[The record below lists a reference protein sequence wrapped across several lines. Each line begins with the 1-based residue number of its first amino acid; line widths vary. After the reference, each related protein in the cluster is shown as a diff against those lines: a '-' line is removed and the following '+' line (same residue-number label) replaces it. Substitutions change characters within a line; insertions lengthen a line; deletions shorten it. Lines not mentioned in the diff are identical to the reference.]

1 MPTLTA
7 SPGEEEPQAPIR
19 ITMRGR
25 ATRPAC
31 HIDLESDSDYLSR
44 RAPNLLNEHGQKD
57 QIESQNVRIVEVKS
71 KGLRVQN
78 RRRFL
83 VTNPTASAYDFHW
96 EPCGQPHASWKTP
109 TPRGMILAGKRG
121 EMIFEFTPSSTD
133 TAEAFY
139 RFEVPEHGIS
149 ELFLFVGTVLE
160 PRVAFDITRV
170 DFGAIM
176 LGSRCTETVHLV
188 NSEHLPFAFNF
199 EKPALDDESAVK
211 KANKGPTLEITP
223 LSGLVLPQ
231 R

>member
-1 MPTLTA
+1 MV
-7 SPGEEEPQAPIR
+7 
-19 ITMRGR
+19 
-25 ATRPAC
+25 
-31 HIDLESDSDYLSR
+31 R
-44 RAPNLLNEHGQKD
+44 RK

-149 ELFLFVGTVLE
+149 ELFLF
-160 PRVAFDITRV
+160 
-170 DFGAIM
+170 
-176 LGSRCTETVHLV
+176 SY
-188 NSEHLPFAFNF
+188 
-199 EKPALDDESAVK
+199 
-211 KANKGPTLEITP
+211 
-223 LSGLVLPQ
+223 
-231 R
+231 

>member
-1 MPTLTA
+1 MSRRRRPRRLRCTFHLSELDDYQYVLDCVMPTLTA

-109 TPRGMILAGKRG
+109 TPRGHDSGW
-121 EMIFEFTPSSTD
+121 
-133 TAEAFY
+133 EA
-139 RFEVPEHGIS
+139 R
-149 ELFLFVGTVLE
+149 
-160 PRVAFDITRV
+160 R
-170 DFGAIM
+170 
-176 LGSRCTETVHLV
+176 
-188 NSEHLPFAFNF
+188 
-199 EKPALDDESAVK
+199 DD
-211 KANKGPTLEITP
+211 L
-223 LSGLVLPQ
+223 
-231 R
+231 

>member
-1 MPTLTA
+1 
-7 SPGEEEPQAPIR
+7 
-19 ITMRGR
+19 
-25 ATRPAC
+25 
-31 HIDLESDSDYLSR
+31 
-44 RAPNLLNEHGQKD
+44 
-57 QIESQNVRIVEVKS
+57 
-71 KGLRVQN
+71 
-78 RRRFL
+78 
-83 VTNPTASAYDFHW
+83 
-96 EPCGQPHASWKTP
+96 
-109 TPRGMILAGKRG
+109 MILAGKRG

-211 KANKGPTLEITP
+211 KANKGPTLRDHAIVWLGAAERP
-223 LSGLVLPQ
+223 GRGRAGLPTDGRSRIKCEPELYRKEEEDETQ
-231 R
+231 LECEGRGLRRALQ